1 MSKKLDISGLLRG
14 RHDDTAD
21 VVWLPGAVNPR
32 EPDFIMKRREFIGLA
47 AASALGF
54 ARPAMTQTRPDLPV
68 VGALF
73 PRTAEFAKNSVA
85 ALRQGLKE
93 AGLVEGSNYSLAV
106 RFADGDLDRLP
117 QLARDLGEL
126 KPKVIVG
133 SAGAANVIHRLLPEQ
148 PLVFTS
154 YAADPIKAGF
164 AESYVRPGGITTGNV
179 MNAIGGEE
187 SLTQKRIGLF
197 KDLVPNLARLGMI
210 GSAKG
215 GLGLLEAG
223 ALQNAAARLGF
234 ELVHCPVEALD
245 DLEGAFAAARRE
257 QVSAIYI
264 SGDSRLYIN
273 MPRVMPFVLASQ
285 KPTLGVYPEW
295 GRAGLLMSYS
305 TDVDDDF
312 RRAGIYVAKILGGT
326 RPGDLPIE
334 QASKFTLVVNLKAA
348 KALGITV
355 PPTLLSLADE
365 VIE

>member
-1 MSKKLDISGLLRG
+1 
-14 RHDDTAD
+14 
-21 VVWLPGAVNPR
+21 
-32 EPDFIMKRREFIGLA
+32 MKRRQFISVMGSAALA
-47 AASALGF
+47 AIRPASA
-54 ARPAMTQTRPDLPV
+54 QTRTDLPV

-85 ALRQGLKE
+85 ALRQGLRE
-93 AGLVEGSNYSLAV
+93 AGLVEGTNYSLAM
-106 RFADGDLDRLP
+106 RFAEGDLDRLP
-117 QLARDLGEL
+117 QLAKELGEL

-154 YAADPIKAGF
+154 YSADPIKAGF

-187 SLTQKRIGLF
+187 ALTQKRIGLF
-197 KDLVPNLARLGMI
+197 KDMVPNLARLGMI
-210 GSAKG
+210 GSAKEG
-215 GLGLLEAG
+215 TLGALEAG
-223 ALQNAAARLGF
+223 ALRKAAAQLGLEF
-234 ELVHCPVEALD
+234 VHYPVEALD

-257 QVSAIYI
+257 QVGAIYI

-273 MPRVMPFVLASQ
+273 MPRVMPFVEASR
-285 KPTLGVYPEW
+285 KPSLGVYPEW

-334 QASKFTLVVNLKAA
+334 QASKFTLVINLKTA
-348 KALGITV
+348 KALGIAV
-355 PPTLLSLADE
+355 APTLLSLADE

>member
-1 MSKKLDISGLLRG
+1 MD
-14 RHDDTAD
+14 
-21 VVWLPGAVNPR
+21 
-32 EPDFIMKRREFIGLA
+32 RREFIELMGA
-47 AASALGF
+47 AALF
-54 ARPAMTQTRPDLPV
+54 VARPAVAQTKTDLPL
-68 VGALF
+68 VGVLF
-73 PRTAEFAKNSVA
+73 PRTAEFAKNSIA
-85 ALRQGLKE
+85 ALRQGLRQ
-93 AGLVEGSNYSLAV
+93 AGLVEGTNYSLAM

-117 QLARDLGEL
+117 QLAKELGEL

-133 SAGAANVIHRLLPEQ
+133 SAGAANAIHKILPEQ

-187 SLTQKRIGLF
+187 ALTQKRIGLF

-215 GLGLLEAG
+215 GLGALEAG
-223 ALQNAAARLGF
+223 ALRNAAARLGF
-234 ELVHCPVEALD
+234 ELVHCPVETLD
-245 DLEGAFAAARRE
+245 DLEGAFATALQE

-273 MPRVMPFVLASQ
+273 MPRVMPFVVASQ

-305 TDVDDDF
+305 TDVHDDF
-312 RRAGIYVAKILGGT
+312 RRAGIYVAKILEGA

-334 QASKFTLVVNLKAA
+334 QASKFTLVVNQKTA
-348 KALGITV
+348 KELGIAV
-355 PPTLLSLADE
+355 PATLLSLADE